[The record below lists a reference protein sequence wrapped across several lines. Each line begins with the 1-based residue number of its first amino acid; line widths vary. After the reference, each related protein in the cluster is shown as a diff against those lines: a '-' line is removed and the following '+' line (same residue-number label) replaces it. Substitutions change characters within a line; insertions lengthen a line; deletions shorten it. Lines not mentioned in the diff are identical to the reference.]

1 MCAIGRRDV
10 RPYAGRRGRRDMNRS
25 PNQVRSEIGRL
36 LPFIATP
43 FTPDNEIDPNAYR
56 RNLRYLTD
64 CCTQQPSCYFVCC
77 GTGEFWSLSLGEYAS
92 LVRTA
97 ADEVGDSAPIV
108 AGIGYGTPLAREFA
122 RAGEDAGADA
132 LLVFPPYLVSAPQE
146 GLLAHYAA
154 VAASTRLGVF
164 VYNRD
169 NAVFEPDTMAR
180 LVEVCPNV
188 IGVKDGYGDLTRLGE
203 MRRILGDEFLIMNG
217 MPCAELHAWT
227 YGQAGFA
234 PYSPSAI
241 EFLPELAW
249 AFDHALEAGDK
260 PAIERMTEAF
270 YKPYIDLRLQVPGYG
285 VSLIKAGLGLR
296 ARPVGCVRSP
306 LVDPS
311 PDHLAQLKVL
321 IQRGLETARN

>member
-1 MCAIGRRDV
+1 MK
-10 RPYAGRRGRRDMNRS
+10 RS

-36 LPFIATP
+36 LPFVATP
-43 FTPDNEIDPNAYR
+43 FTHDNEIDLTAFR

-64 CCTQQPSCYFVCC
+64 CCSEQPSCYFVCC
-77 GTGEFWSLSLGEYAS
+77 GTGEFWSLDLAEYAA
-92 LVRTA
+92 LVRAA
-97 ADEVGDSAPIV
+97 ADEVGDKSPIV

-122 RAGEDAGADA
+122 RTGQEAGADG

-154 VAASTRLGVF
+154 VAASTGLGVF

-180 LVEVCPNV
+180 LVELCPNV
-188 IGVKDGYGDLTRLGE
+188 IGVKDGFGDLPRLGE
-203 MRRILGDEFLIMNG
+203 MRRVLGDEFLIMNG
-217 MPCAELHAWT
+217 MPCAELHAWR

-241 EFLPELAW
+241 EFLPELSW
-249 AFDHALEAGDK
+249 AFERALEIGDK
-260 PAIERMTEAF
+260 PSIDNMTDAF
-270 YKPYIDLRLQVPGYG
+270 YQPYMDLRLQVPGYG

-296 ARPVGCVRSP
+296 GRPVGRVRSP

-311 PDHLAQLKVL
+311 PDHTAQLEAL
-321 IQRGLETARN
+321 IQRGLEIARD